1 MMNPVQPSGTLTV
14 RVYTSQAQIP
24 VAGAT
29 VVVTAPGKNGKRKL
43 LSVQATDRSGEV
55 RPISISTP
63 ALAGS
68 TSPQL
73 PGGEAPF
80 AVCNVW
86 AEHPGYAML
95 EAEGVQI
102 FPGVETVQDMELIPL
117 PRGQSSLQHLDVR
130 EITPQS
136 L

>member
-1 MMNPVQPSGTLTV
+1 MMQAMGTLVV

-24 VAGAT
+24 VEGAT
-29 VVVTAPGKNGKRKL
+29 VVVTTPGTNGKRKL

-55 RPISISTP
+55 SAISIPTP
-63 ALAGS
+63 EAGES
-68 TSPQL
+68 TSPHL

-117 PRGQSSLQHLDVR
+117 PWGQSSLQHLDVR
-130 EITPQS
+130 EIPPQS

>member
-1 MMNPVQPSGTLTV
+1 MQSEQATGKLTV

-29 VVVTAPGKNGKRKL
+29 VVVTAPGKQGKRRL
-43 LSVQATDRSGEV
+43 LSVQATDRSGEI
-55 RPISISTP
+55 RPIQIPTP
-63 ALAGS
+63 QAEES
-68 TSPQL
+68 TSPHL

-80 AVCNVW
+80 TVCNVW

-102 FPGVETVQDMELIPL
+102 FPGVETVQDMELTPL

-130 EITPQS
+130 EIPPQS

>member
-1 MMNPVQPSGTLTV
+1 MQAEQAAGTLTV

-24 VAGAT
+24 IAGAT

-55 RPISISTP
+55 RAISIPTPELGESTAP
-63 ALAGS
+63 QQSGS
-68 TSPQL
+68 
-73 PGGEAPF
+73 EAPF

-86 AEHPGYAML
+86 AEHPGYTML

-102 FPGVETVQDMELIPL
+102 FPGVETVQDMGRLTSA
-117 PRGQSSLQHLDVR
+117 PRTRSSSPPPPSPATR
-130 EITPQS
+130 
-136 L
+136 

>member
-1 MMNPVQPSGTLTV
+1 MQAEQAAGTLTV

-24 VAGAT
+24 IAGAT
-29 VVVTAPGKNGKRKL
+29 VVVTAPGKSGKRKL
-43 LSVQATDRSGEV
+43 LSVQSTDRSGEV
-55 RPISISTP
+55 RTISIPTP
-63 ALAGS
+63 ELGES
-68 TSPQL
+68 TSPHQQ
-73 PGGEAPF
+73 GGEAPF

-86 AEHPGYAML
+86 AEHPGYTML

-117 PRGQSSLQHLDVR
+117 PRGQNSLQHLDVR

>member
-1 MMNPVQPSGTLTV
+1 MQAEQAAGKLTV

-24 VAGAT
+24 IAGAT
-29 VVVTAPGKNGKRKL
+29 VVVTAPGTGGKRKL
-43 LSVQATDRSGEV
+43 LSVQATDRSGEI
-55 RPISISTP
+55 RPIQISTP
-63 ALAGS
+63 VAAES
-68 TSPQL
+68 TSPHL

-86 AEHPGYAML
+86 AEHPGYTML

-102 FPGVETVQDMELIPL
+102 FPGVETVQNMELIPL

-130 EITPQS
+130 EIPPQS

>member
-1 MMNPVQPSGTLTV
+1 MMQAMGTLVV

-24 VAGAT
+24 VEGAT
-29 VVVTAPGKNGKRKL
+29 VVVTTPGTNGKRKL

-55 RPISISTP
+55 PAISIPTP
-63 ALAGS
+63 EAGES
-68 TSPQL
+68 TSPHL

-117 PRGQSSLQHLDVR
+117 PWGQSSLQHLDVR
-130 EITPQS
+130 EIPPQS

>member
-1 MMNPVQPSGTLTV
+1 MQAEQAAGTLTV

-29 VVVTAPGKNGKRKL
+29 VVVTAPGKNGRRRL
-43 LSVQATDRSGEV
+43 LSVQATDGSGEI
-55 RPISISTP
+55 RTISISAP
-63 ALAGS
+63 ELGES
-68 TSPQL
+68 TSPQQS
-73 PGGEAPF
+73 GSDAPF

-86 AEHPGYAML
+86 AEHPGYTML

-102 FPGVETVQDMELIPL
+102 FPGVETVQNMELIPL

-130 EITPQS
+130 EIPPQS